1 MRTGDFLNEA
11 GGMPIYYFAY
21 GMLTDPLNMES
32 AELIGPATLNN
43 HELRFN
49 LYADV
54 IEQGGSRVYG
64 VLWSIPDGML
74 RQLDRVENYPDM
86 YGRKVVPVFHN
97 GKKYEA
103 IMYYMTPLAREE
115 LDNRPPLKRYL
126 SSIVSGYRNA
136 GLPLRQLEQA
146 LTASKTVDEAAM
158 NPSDFRTAIEKSGAE
173 GILIGFEFEVIV
185 PKKVI
190 QQNTLGQQQPDVKF
204 LKNFFFGDRSLNDV
218 QPIDLHEVELDK
230 LSSLLKFRNPIRGYN
245 NFKDYLI
252 ANISARVEK
261 MKKIYETVPNEL
273 KDRYG
278 GLALK
283 YANTLEEHTFDKA
296 KELAYG
302 YRFGQLAVQTE
313 LFNLGVPAVT
323 QYFLELFGT
332 RQPAQFIRK
341 FQNDIDYDI
350 NGLEDWGKE
359 IGVFDEE
366 DFRDNYKGAVEVL
379 KPAIEQTFG
388 RRVRVFTEYH
398 QKRKNLTDWYIEP
411 DGSLDVN
418 ERGDGTAEVV
428 SPPYPGPW
436 AVKIL
441 QSFGD
446 LCKQKGIKTNSS
458 TGLHINMSIPKN
470 IDLLK
475 LALFVGDNYVLKQFN
490 REFSPYAREVY
501 KDVSNRL
508 AGGREFVANPPTYK
522 LPEDT
527 NVGSNLK
534 NNILNLMINRI
545 AGEHT
550 ASISNNGKYISFRH
564 AGGDYLNDL
573 GKLEQTIG
581 RFTRALL
588 IATDPNA
595 YTQEYRNKLGK
606 MIAAEPLYPK
616 LANNKKQWQVY
627 YLNKIKQNGLPKIT
641 VLGYLPSESITQS
654 NVNRFRS
661 NILNRYLEIN
671 RNDYEILDSVNGA
684 QAKSEFLSFIEE
696 KDDDAIKDSASQF
709 IKFSIVPNNITSY
722 QQLEQGIKNV
732 KFGQKITAYTSAYN
746 YLGEVIFAKVEIL
759 PFNSTQVQAIWKE
772 YLKGVYATD
781 VSKKKSNLVTED
793 ESLPNL
799 AQVKQLIPKILQAAQ
814 RNYDEWDEQDRD
826 TYAGGGICHIIADSI
841 CDLLG
846 TAGIDSSPVS
856 CSYEQHVYVAARLAE
871 GVYTIDIPYHIYEQ
885 GGGFTWHK
893 LPDVVFEP
901 SDVVFYRVSSDP
913 NDFDEYIQEDYD
925 PNGPPP
931 GPETKPTMP
940 AGTVRVDVSDVYD
953 WYKLGQHISNLKGLG
968 KHDFGQGP
976 PSTIMAFGS
985 EPEEHKYIKNLEKTG
1000 LTTTDI
1006 DPRDK
1011 NQPKGMKPQKV
1022 DPTFNVA
1029 ENFDK
1034 KLGEADKKFVGF
1046 MNKALGTQVD
1056 KPVYQQN
1063 KSEVMGLHNM
1073 PGYSKALAFGLK
1085 TIRAMDSETQ
1095 LQFAQAD
1102 DHEFLQYLIML
1113 ATKKRYIPRLFA
1125 EEDLEEVDTVFD
1137 EAFHDPNMIGWTWAD
1152 LLRDHIGVP
1161 VRAVNRASAL
1171 AHIERQRQAD
1181 IEKARGPKPISLDLL
1196 YVNEP
1201 HHKKPDAEIWY
1212 SNQDGTAR
1220 VVASGYKD
1228 RAEAE
1233 AALARLKKD
1242 PKAIDIIKNTRSGP
1256 RKISD
1261 PGPGIYENFA
1271 DGQVKGKSRPGRVKR
1286 AGASCDGTVSELRA
1300 RAKKYGGERGKMYHW
1315 CANMKSGKQ
1324 K

>member
-54 IEQGGSRVYG
+54 VEQGGSQVLG

-74 RQLDRVENYPDM
+74 RQLDHVENYPEM

-103 IMYYMTPLAREE
+103 IMYYMTPLAREQMAGKSPI
-115 LDNRPPLKRYL
+115 RRYI
-126 SSIVSGYRNA
+126 SSIVRGYKNA
-136 GLPLRQLEQA
+136 GLPIRQLEQA
-146 LTASKTVDEAAM
+146 LAKNQTVDEAKM
-158 NPSDFRTAIEKSGAE
+158 NPSEFRAAIEKSGAE
-173 GILIGFEFEVIV
+173 GIQVGFEFEVIV
-185 PKKVI
+185 PKQVI
-190 QQNTLGQQQPDVKF
+190 SQNKSTTDDTKY
-204 LKNFFFGDRSLNDV
+204 LKDFFFGNGSLDDSS
-218 QPIDLHEVELDK
+218 PTELHEAELDIM
-230 LSSLLKFRNPIRGYN
+230 SRVMPFRSPIKGFD
-245 NFKDYLI
+245 NFKDYLLDNMTKRI
-252 ANISARVEK
+252 QK
-261 MKKIYETVPNEL
+261 MKQIYETVPPET
-273 KDRYG
+273 KEYYG
-278 GLALK
+278 PKALE
-283 YANTLEEHTFDKA
+283 YAKSLDEHTFPQA
-296 KELAYG
+296 QELAYG
-302 YRFGQLAVQTE
+302 YRFGLLSGIHT
-313 LFNLGVPAVT
+313 LHNLGVSSIT
-323 QYFLELFGT
+323 QYFIELLGA
-332 RQPAQFIRK
+332 RQPSKFVQK
-341 FQNDIDYDI
+341 FQESINYDI
-350 NGLEDWGKE
+350 NGMRGLGDQLGIYSDEDGE
-359 IGVFDEE
+359 GGD
-366 DFRDNYKGAVEVL
+366 YQGAVKVL

-388 RRVRVFTEYH
+388 RTVRVFKRYH
-398 QKRKNLTDWYIEP
+398 EKRKNLIDWYIEP
-411 DGSLDVN
+411 DGSLDGN
-418 ERGDGTAEVV
+418 EAGDGTAEVV

-436 AVKIL
+436 AAKVL
-441 QSFGD
+441 QSFVD
-446 LCKQKGIKTNSS
+446 LCRKMGIKTNST

-475 LALFVGDNYVLKQFN
+475 LALFLGDTHVLKQYG
-490 REFSPYAREVY
+490 RELSNYARSVY
-501 KDVSNRL
+501 KDIGVRL
-508 AGGREFVANPPTYK
+508 PGQRQFVTKPPTYK

-527 NVGSNLK
+527 NVSSSFK
-534 NNILNLMINRI
+534 NNLLQSMVNQI

-564 AGGDYLNDL
+564 AGGDYLSDPT
-573 GKLEQTIG
+573 KLEQTLG

-595 YTQEYRNKLGK
+595 YAQEYRTKVGK
-606 MIAAEPLYPK
+606 MIASEPLIHR
-616 LANNKKQWQVY
+616 NNDRQWQVY
-627 YLNKIKQNGLPKIT
+627 LINKIRKTGIP
-641 VLGYLPSESITQS
+641 VLSVVGYIDSEPVTQS
-654 NVNRFRS
+654 KVNNFRS
-661 NILNRYLEIN
+661 TLFKRYLDFDRAE
-671 RNDYEILDSVNGA
+671 YEILETNFGA
-684 QAKSEFLSFIEE
+684 EVKSEYLNNSRNN
-696 KDDDAIKDSASQF
+696 KDYQVLEQRNAQQF
-709 IKFSIVPNNITSY
+709 IKVSIMPNSVYSY
-722 QQLEQGIKNV
+722 TKFLEQIKPIEFKKKYV
-732 KFGQKITAYTSAYN
+732 VYTNQYN
-746 YLGEVIFAKVEIL
+746 FLGDAFFESIKML
-759 PFNSTQVQAIWKE
+759 PVNSPQVLAVWRE
-772 YLKGVYATD
+772 YLRYTYGAD
-781 VSKKKSNLVTED
+781 AAKKKSKLVNED
-793 ESLPNL
+793 QSLPGL

-814 RNYDEWDEQDRD
+814 RDYDSWNEQDRD

-841 CDLLG
+841 CSLLG
-846 TAGIDSSPVS
+846 DAGVDSSPVS
-856 CSYEQHVYVAARLAE
+856 CSYEQHVYVAAKLAE
-871 GVYTIDIPYHIYEQ
+871 GVYTIDIPYYIYEE
-885 GGGFTWHK
+885 GGGFSWRK

-901 SDVVFYRVSSDP
+901 SDVVFYRVSGDP
-913 NDFDEYIQEDYD
+913 DDFEEYIQEDYD

-931 GPETKPTMP
+931 GPESKPTMP

-1271 DGQVKGKSRPGRVKR
+1271 DGQVKGKSRPGRVKK

-1300 RAKKYGGERGKMYHW
+1300 RAKKYSGERAKMYHW